1 MTLLRSGM
9 PLVLLLQVGCSAVA
23 VTSSSAHEPPA
34 ASAFPSRS
42 PLPSP
47 YESDAAVGF
56 ELILDGI
63 VPPGVSF
70 EITFVPPGS
79 SRNVTFTFC
88 PREDRQCTGS
98 GTVYSEGGGF
108 QPKGGKLRY
117 RYTRISSSGVRRTI
131 AQGVEVL
138 DDSETLRVRYRE

>member
-1 MTLLRSGM
+1 MTLLRRGM
-9 PLVLLLQVGCSAVA
+9 PLVLLLQVGCSAVS
-23 VTSSSAHEPPA
+23 VTPSSAHEPPA

-47 YESDAAVGF
+47 YENDAAVGF
-56 ELILDGI
+56 ELILGGV

-88 PREDRQCTGS
+88 PQEDRQCTGS
-98 GTVYSEGGGF
+98 GTVYAEGGGF

-117 RYTRISSSGVRRTI
+117 TYTRISSSGVRRTI

-138 DDSETLRVRYRE
+138 HHSETLRVRYRQ